1 MGMETLAWYRY
12 EGTVDTEGIGIE
24 MERLAANMGGSVKWP
39 YNNSECLDA
48 DFFKVVADHLV
59 RTSGVR
65 PLLHSYAVDVIKE
78 GNTVKGIIMESKWVG
93 GRYWLRGSLTAQGTQ
108 TWPTWPGPS
117 TG

>member
-1 MGMETLAWYRY
+1 MITTVGMETLAWYRY

-78 GNTVKGIIMESKWVG
+78 EEYKIVVGREGTTLNGIRSCSQVNV
-93 GRYWLRGSLTAQGTQ
+93 
-108 TWPTWPGPS
+108 
-117 TG
+117 